1 MGSDGL
7 RWVQM
12 GSDGFR
18 WVRMGSDGFR
28 WVCSGGGDQNSMQAT
43 EAGAR
48 TEILSSVAH
57 AHTRQIGDGGLVAH
71 TLTRQIGDGGFIFP
85 PIDMPC
91 VLGEMR
97 LGFRCLGSGRC
108 AWGFDVCSRWWR

>member
-1 MGSDGL
+1 MGSDGF

-18 WVRMGSDGFR
+18 WVQMGMLRRRGPA
-28 WVCSGGGDQNSMQAT
+28 QHAT

-97 LGFRCLGSGRC
+97 LGFRCLDRKS
-108 AWGFDVCSRWWR
+108 VV